1 MYIPPHAF
9 LHLVIFPIFQM
20 RVSDST
26 AFLWLSLCDR
36 PFCIQSQYVAQARP
50 FHFPVCGIRVQL
62 GKLAQAPMHSG
73 YKSRTSLSMRGDLS
87 AQQLAQKQW
96 IPPSALCISERWKLF
111 PCLRVI
117 ALHLCIAWYLLAAEA
132 LRRKKTLQTHRT
144 LQRISKSREYHTF
157 AQHGRCSD
165 CLFTPPAK
173 QLFRSKHIHTL

>member
-36 PFCIQSQYVAQARP
+36 PFCIQTKSICGSGQTFP
-50 FHFPVCGIRVQL
+50 LPVCGIRVQL

-96 IPPSALCISERWKLF
+96 IPPSALCISERWKLL

-132 LRRKKTLQTHRT
+132 LIRKKSTSDSQDSSEDLQE
-144 LQRISKSREYHTF
+144 Q
-157 AQHGRCSD
+157 GV
-165 CLFTPPAK
+165 P
-173 QLFRSKHIHTL
+173 HICTAW